1 MHAHPPLLLQNVSVD
16 NQLCGAIGVA
26 TSVNTIS
33 CGNKIGNSIKVQLT
47 GFGMLTLCEVQ
58 VWGFTP
64 TAITDANIGTAA
76 TAWATSPTTAA
87 TTYGNI
93 ADRDVATVN
102 PTATTLEGVMRRPLE
117 LTVGLVAVSLALI
130 AAVTC
135 HERKLRRITH
145 GGVALGCLVLLLF
158 PAGGS
163 GQTSSLVLSTNKPAA
178 QSSVDHIGSASKAV
192 DGDTNSQFSAGSCT
206 HTNGNGESSP
216 WWTVDLGASYAIEKV
231 RFRSE
236 PRA

>member
-26 TSVNTIS
+26 TSVNTIN

-47 GFGMLTLCEVQ
+47 GFGLLTLCEVQ

-64 TAITDANIGTAA
+64 TAITDANIATAV

-87 TTYGNI
+87 TTYSHI
-93 ADRDVATVN
+93 ADWDVATVN

-135 HERKLRRITH
+135 HERKLRRITR
-145 GGVALGCLVLLLF
+145 LGCLVLLLF

-178 QSSVDHIGSASKAV
+178 QSSVSNYGSASKAV

-206 HTNGNGESSP
+206 HTNGAGESSP

>member
-1 MHAHPPLLLQNVSVD
+1 MAFEHGL
-16 NQLCGAIGVA
+16 NQRCLHGP
-26 TSVNTIS
+26 
-33 CGNKIGNSIKVQLT
+33 GN
-47 GFGMLTLCEVQ
+47 
-58 VWGFTP
+58 
-64 TAITDANIGTAA
+64 
-76 TAWATSPTTAA
+76 
-87 TTYGNI
+87 
-93 ADRDVATVN
+93 RDVTIATVN

-145 GGVALGCLVLLLF
+145 GGVALGCLVLLRF

-178 QSSVDHIGSASKAV
+178 QSSVAHSGSASKAV

-206 HTNGNGESSP
+206 HTNEESSP

>member
-1 MHAHPPLLLQNVSVD
+1 MFSSAKAFNQNLASWNVLRVTTLSSAFD
-16 NQLCGAIGVA
+16 SASALSSCNKGAIYRLWGA
-26 TSVNTIS
+26 TLRAAYPAWSGESSACLVD
-33 CGNKIGNSIKVQLT
+33 GNV
-47 GFGMLTLCEVQ
+47 
-58 VWGFTP
+58 
-64 TAITDANIGTAA
+64 GTAA

-87 TTYGNI
+87 ATYGNI

-145 GGVALGCLVLLLF
+145 GGAALGCLVLLLF

-178 QSSVDHIGSASKAV
+178 QSSVSNYGSASKAV

>member
-47 GFGMLTLCEVQ
+47 GFGTLTLCEVQ

-117 LTVGLVAVSLALI
+117 LAVGLLAVSLAFI
-130 AAVTC
+130 ASVTC
-135 HERKLRRITH
+135 HEPKLGRINH

-178 QSSVDHIGSASKAV
+178 QSSVCNSGSASKAV
-192 DGDTNSQFSAGSCT
+192 DGNTNSQFSAGSCT
-206 HTNGNGESSP
+206 RMPTKATPIAATPS
-216 WWTVDLGASYAIEKV
+216 TAT
-231 RFRSE
+231 
-236 PRA
+236 PR

>member
-1 MHAHPPLLLQNVSVD
+1 VHAHPPLLLQNVSVD

-47 GFGMLTLCEVQ
+47 GFGLLTLCEVQ
-58 VWGFTP
+58 VWGTP
-64 TAITDANIGTAA
+64 TITNANIATGPA

-93 ADRDVATVN
+93 ADWDVATVN

-117 LTVGLVAVSLALI
+117 LTVGLVAVSLAFI

-135 HERKLRRITH
+135 HERKLRRIPH

-178 QSSVDHIGSASKAV
+178 QSSV
-192 DGDTNSQFSAGSCT
+192 
-206 HTNGNGESSP
+206 SSP